1 MINSN
6 IVLVIF
12 ERVKLYWKYILLAV
26 IGLVACWYFYPR
38 EDFTVEGTQEEKE
51 YDVLQRNG
59 KWEEIVEKDREQS
72 AQSMA
77 CQKVVLLAK
86 YRLGMVGSQAVM
98 ACLGQSREV
107 LTTPMA
113 SLLMSDV
120 YIQLGIVNMA
130 QRAAFESMVKEPDVK
145 KNGRALRRLTETALI
160 TRQYELAKKYI
171 SILEN
176 DSKHRKWA
184 RSMRPLAEHPELLDA
199 DPAYQQLRKKY
210 DEIGDDFFL

>member
-1 MINSN
+1 M
-6 IVLVIF
+6 
-12 ERVKLYWKYILLAV
+12 KLYWKYILLAV